1 MWSLHHIFDLCE
13 TVPLAGLEHGVM
25 SFTVTH
31 TEHTT
36 MLSIQRHLE
45 QIRGVLVTPDSR
57 PSRRCNVRC
66 YKASFPY
73 IVKHI
78 NQKLIDYASECGCSY
93 AFGWSCP
100 SSIDTNKW
108 TYSDQELDGIFGI
121 IESQTSHPLSHGSM
135 HFYVRVKPTIS
146 LSTAEKSLLT
156 VTSGCHIVSDS
167 EKREIHME
175 CRKAQFPFFVNHVNQ
190 NRDMFV
196 FTRTY
201 EPAPVAS
208 VPSGE
213 VADNKLLAID
223 EDPS

>member
-1 MWSLHHIFDLCE
+1 MTQYETNKTQMWSLQHIFDLCE
-13 TVPLAGLEHGVM
+13 TEPLEGLEHGVM

-45 QIRGVLVTPDSR
+45 QVRGVLVTPDSR
-57 PSRRCNVRC
+57 PSRHCNVRC

-78 NQKLIDYASECGCSY
+78 NQKLIDYASEGGCSY
-93 AFGWSCP
+93 AFGWTCP
-100 SSIDTNKW
+100 TSIDTNKW

-121 IESQTSHPLSHGSM
+121 IESETTHSLSHGIM

-156 VTSGCHIVSDS
+156 VLCGSQITLDS
-167 EKREIHME
+167 VKREIHIK
-175 CRKAQFPFFVNHVNQ
+175 CRKGQFPFIVNHVNQ
-190 NRDMFV
+190 NRHMFKV
-196 FTRTY
+196 SKPY
-201 EPAPVAS
+201 IP
-208 VPSGE
+208 
-213 VADNKLLAID
+213 
-223 EDPS
+223 